1 MGDCYLSV
9 DTEVS
14 LEPEQEPT
22 DYVLPCTG
30 IIYYIR
36 ERDDRVFRVG
46 HLLAWRIQPAS
57 GHGGRARSRPPW
69 R

>member
-1 MGDCYLSV
+1 
-9 DTEVS
+9 
-14 LEPEQEPT
+14 
-22 DYVLPCTG
+22 VLPCTG
-30 IIYYIR
+30 TIYYIR